1 MKQGDKTRHVG
12 VGSWP
17 GSRQRALGSHLPEA
31 KTAAVCG
38 TGQGT
43 GQPQSAGPHFLR
55 SGKRL
60 WINWLSP
67 QHTDAGTDTHLSL
80 RRVRQTLRRYVMMSL
95 KENSPPLGFPA
106 SALFDLATQL
116 SGSQGFS
123 T

>member
-31 KTAAVCG
+31 KTAAICG

-43 GQPQSAGPHFLR
+43 GQPQSAGPHFIR

-67 QHTDAGTDTHLSL
+67 PAHRRRDRHTPITEARQANTKEVCDDVSERKFATS
-80 RRVRQTLRRYVMMSL
+80 RVSC
-95 KENSPPLGFPA
+95 LG
-106 SALFDLATQL
+106 SV
-116 SGSQGFS
+116 
-123 T
+123 